1 MIKRLFWLGL
11 GVAVGVVVVRQV
23 SKAAKA
29 YSPAGLAGS
38 ARNSAAGLIDS
49 VRDFVSDVRMGMAE
63 REEQIQAAIAQG
75 VSLEDLDRDDQY
87 RGDPYRDEMDDPDDM
102 YGHEGYRRG

>member
-23 SKAAKA
+23 TKAVQA

-63 REEQIQAAIAQG
+63 REEQIHMAIEQG
-75 VSLEDLDRDDQY
+75 VSLEDLDRGEQY
-87 RGDPYRDEMDDPDDM
+87 RGDPYRDLMDDPDDIS
-102 YGHEGYRRG
+102 GHEGYRRG